1 MKNKASIVLFFM
13 MVLFMVSYPYRE
25 SFLGGL
31 FNAGM
36 LAAVIGGLADWFA
49 VKALFEKPLGIGFR
63 TEVIIRNRERI
74 FGDLIDFVSKDLLG
88 KENIIKI
95 LDKYNLTK
103 LALNYIE
110 ESDGENKIKNFI
122 FTLINI
128 IIKEC
133 DKEQFAKIFE
143 GILKDKMK
151 NINMSKP
158 LVEALIKTIQKDNE
172 DDLIKKMLIELE
184 IYIHHPALKDIFAD
198 IIAEVKRQYI
208 GNGQMRE
215 MASKMM
221 DLSEEQI
228 AKVIQTE
235 LGNYLRSLQD
245 ENNTQRIMLKE
256 YLIEILNEQKDN
268 YQLEQK
274 VNMFF
279 EHLIDDKLDVSKF
292 MVKYFNNMLE
302 GNLIEIKN
310 IADNIVDRY
319 IDLLKSEYIFQKK
332 SENFLKEVV
341 IHFINEKHD
350 VLEEK
355 IKEKLVQLSDDAL
368 KELVKNRVGDDLQMI
383 RINGSVVGA
392 MVGMVLYFITFI
404 AERFI

>member
-1 MKNKASIVLFFM
+1 MIKNKT
-13 MVLFMVSYPYRE
+13 
-25 SFLGGL
+25 
-31 FNAGM
+31 
-36 LAAVIGGLADWFA
+36 FA
-49 VKALFEKPLGIGFR
+49 E
-63 TEVIIRNRERI
+63 
-74 FGDLIDFVSKDLLG
+74 
-88 KENIIKI
+88 
-95 LDKYNLTK
+95 
-103 LALNYIE
+103 
-110 ESDGENKIKNFI
+110 
-122 FTLINI
+122 
-128 IIKEC
+128 
-133 DKEQFAKIFE
+133 
-143 GILKDKMK
+143 
-151 NINMSKP
+151 
-158 LVEALIKTIQKDNE
+158 
-172 DDLIKKMLIELE
+172 
-184 IYIHHPALKDIFAD
+184 
-198 IIAEVKRQYI
+198 
-208 GNGQMRE
+208 
-215 MASKMM
+215 
-221 DLSEEQI
+221 
-228 AKVIQTE
+228 
-235 LGNYLRSLQD
+235 
-245 ENNTQRIMLKE
+245 
-256 YLIEILNEQKDN
+256 EILNEQKDN
-268 YQLEQK
+268 SQLEQK

-292 MVKYFNNMLE
+292 MVKYFNNILE